1 MTNTPQMQRRMEP
14 VLPTHRQGAIK
25 FRQTAISHLP
35 TAREFELAACP
46 DRKARH
52 NGQAKAAEHQTIVL
66 LVIALIAV
74 GVVLFQTQRELSRIR
89 DRLDGLESRT
99 FGIGPE
105 TVTEVEPEPEH
116 RVAAKVT
123 GRRSASV
130 IRAPVAPPP
139 DIPVPAEPEL
149 AASRFTDLSFENLV
163 GGKLPIWVGGIS
175 LVFAGFFLVRYT
187 IEAGLFGP
195 GARSITA
202 TIFALAMIAMSELG
216 GRLPKIGASFTA
228 DPRVGQS
235 LAGAGVATLYG
246 TLYMAT
252 EIYGL
257 IGVPTA
263 FVLVVVVTAIAFA
276 LSLRHGP
283 PTALMGLVGGFAAP
297 WVAGMGASN
306 LPTLLLYL
314 AVFIA
319 ALFGLAVWRRWLW
332 LLVLASGGGLL
343 WSFVM
348 LFTSNS
354 DLGLLAGFIAVTG
367 GGAILASQR
376 FEQGSDVWVQLAR
389 YVPMAL
395 ALVQV
400 AMLVSKTNFSVIAW
414 IFYFALSALAIALAW
429 REKALLPLVAGA
441 LLLAMGPLGFA
452 WTDDGA
458 NRTNIATA
466 LGIAVLFGVAGHVR
480 ARRPEN
486 SSLLWAIVA
495 VAAPVLC
502 WFTASLSNSFDA
514 DRVWGAVAIAAALP
528 ALWTAWEWQGRK
540 RTPAVQPWATAAA
553 ALMLW
558 MAAIFLLHD
567 DWSASYSAVVALGV
581 AAWAKV
587 TDGKWERRLSL
598 IPLGAAMTLASGF
611 SYQFL
616 DAISASLSGVGAVLD
631 RLPPVGD
638 SVRTTLL
645 PALLIAA
652 VTWATFFATGRR
664 TRVLAFVVGG
674 AGVGAFLWLVAKQV
688 ADIVS
693 PSDFIRLGF
702 AERASFT
709 QILFALG
716 WFALA
721 QAKKRPD
728 WRSLRIAGWALSGIA
743 IFRGMWFDLLVHNP
757 VLDPQAVGPVPVA
770 NLLTGH
776 LAFTALWIWLLAKNA
791 SPRFVLALQS
801 LSLGAMI
808 LAVLAT
814 IRQAVQG
821 NLISG
826 ASIETGENYLYSAG
840 LLALSIAWLF
850 IGIKRSS
857 KMLRVAGLSL
867 LTVVTLKVFL
877 IDAAALTGIL
887 RILSFL
893 GLGIAL
899 IGIGWA
905 YGRLMAVDKAAKA
918 V

>member
-1 MTNTPQMQRRMEP
+1 M
-14 VLPTHRQGAIK
+14 
-25 FRQTAISHLP
+25 
-35 TAREFELAACP
+35 
-46 DRKARH
+46 
-52 NGQAKAAEHQTIVL
+52 
-66 LVIALIAV
+66 
-74 GVVLFQTQRELSRIR
+74 GVVLYQTQRELTRIR
-89 DRLDGLESRT
+89 ARLNDLEGRA
-99 FGIGPE
+99 FGTVPE
-105 TVTEVEPEPEH
+105 APVAVVEPQPEY
-116 RVAAKVT
+116 RVAAKAT
-123 GRRSASV
+123 TKRTASV
-130 IRAPVAPPP
+130 IRAPVAPP
-139 DIPVPAEPEL
+139 DVPLPTEPEPPTP
-149 AASRFTDLSFENLV
+149 RFADFSFENLV

-246 TLYMAT
+246 TLYMAA

-263 FVLVVVVTAIAFA
+263 FFLVVVVTAIAFA
-276 LSLRHGP
+276 LALRHGP

-348 LFTSNS
+348 LVTANN
-354 DLGLLAGFIAVTG
+354 DLGLLAGFIALAG
-367 GGAILASQR
+367 GGAILSSRR
-376 FEQGSDVWVQLAR
+376 FDQGNDNWTQLAR
-389 YVPMAL
+389 YAPMAL
-395 ALVQV
+395 ALIQL
-400 AMLVSKTNFSVIAW
+400 ALLVSKSDFSLVAW
-414 IFYFALSALAIALAW
+414 IFYFALSTLAIAVAW
-429 REKALLPLVAGA
+429 REKVLLPLVAGA
-441 LLLAMGPLGFA
+441 LLLAMGPLGIT
-452 WTDDGA
+452 WTEDGA
-458 NRTNIATA
+458 NRINIATA
-466 LGIAVLFGVAGHVR
+466 LGIALLFAVAGHIR
-480 ARRPEN
+480 AR
-486 SSLLWAIVA
+486 SSVDASLPWAIIGL
-495 VAAPVLC
+495 AAPVLC
-502 WFTASLSNSFDA
+502 WFTASLSHDYDA
-514 DRVWGAVAIAAALP
+514 DRIWGAVAIAAALP
-528 ALWTAWEWQGRK
+528 ALWTAREWHVQK
-540 RTPAVQPWATAAA
+540 RAAAVQPWATGAS

-558 MAAIFLLHD
+558 MAAILLLD
-567 DWSASYSAVVALGV
+567 GDWSATYSAVVALGV

-587 TDGKWERRLSL
+587 TGGKWERLLSV
-598 IPLGAAMTLASGF
+598 IPLGAAMILASGF
-611 SYQFL
+611 SYQL
-616 DAISASLSGVGAVLD
+616 VDAIFASLAGVGAVLE
-631 RLPPVGD
+631 RLPLVGEA
-638 SVRTTLL
+638 VRTTLV
-645 PALLIAA
+645 PAILIAA
-652 VTWATFFATGRR
+652 VAWATFFATGRR
-664 TRVLAFVVGG
+664 TRALALVVGG
-674 AGVGAFLWLVAKQV
+674 AGIGVFLWLVAKQ
-688 ADIVS
+688 AAHIVS

-728 WRSLRIAGWALSGIA
+728 WRSLRIGGWALSGIA
-743 IFRGMWFDLLVHNP
+743 LFRIAWFDLLVHNP
-757 VLDPQAVGPVPVA
+757 LLDPQAVGPVPVA
-770 NLLTGH
+770 NLLTVH
-776 LAFTALWIWLLAKNA
+776 LALTAFWLWLLAREA

-801 LSLGAMI
+801 ISLGVMI
-808 LAVLAT
+808 LTVLAT

-821 NLISG
+821 NLVSG
-826 ASIETGENYLYSAG
+826 AAIETGENYLYSAG
-840 LLALSIAWLF
+840 LLALSIAWL
-850 IGIKRSS
+850 ILGIKRGT
-857 KMLRVAGLSL
+857 KLLRVAGLSL

-877 IDAAALTGIL
+877 IDAAALTGLL

-905 YGRLMAVDKAAKA
+905 YGRLMGTAVKNVQAAT
-918 V
+918 